1 MGQATISLS
10 FKDGHL
16 NEQSDIS
23 LTTDRAG
30 WQNLLE
36 LVLSEACKAKIP
48 SQESQDA

>member
-23 LTTDRAG
+23 LSTDRAG
-30 WQNLLE
+30 FQNLLK
-36 LVLSEACKAKIP
+36 LVISEAYKARNP
-48 SQESQDA
+48 SQEPQDA